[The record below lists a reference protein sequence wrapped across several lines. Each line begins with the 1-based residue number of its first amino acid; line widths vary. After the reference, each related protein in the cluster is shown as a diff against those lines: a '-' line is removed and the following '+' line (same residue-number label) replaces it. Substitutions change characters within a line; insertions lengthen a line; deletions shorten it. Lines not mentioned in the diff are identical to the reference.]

1 MNQRKLTIKANSNSE
16 NEGTLHLNLTRE
28 HFKMSVVAAK
38 GDSKLPRFSIHAYTG
53 AVIGQ
58 PWGRVIVDGAGV
70 KLRDTVKILMDHDPR
85 LPLGHTDGIRLE
97 SNANIFLE
105 GPVSGPGSAEYVKN
119 FLEASANDFPWE
131 SSIGADVVRSEYLEA
146 GEEATVNGIDIVG
159 PMTIARETLIYETSV
174 VTFGADSDT
183 TAMAAGKNAPTFFH
197 NVQGEHMNYEAWL
210 IANGWDAAKL
220 SAEDSKRLRAMFDSE
235 QALKAGKGNT
245 PNAGEPKGTET
256 PVTPIVA
263 AAPVAPVAPVV
274 DPTVLKLTGTVEA
287 LQIAAAESTRVGGID
302 KLCLGKHEDLGKTAI
317 DENWTISQ
325 VEASIKHIDT
335 IAADRP
341 KPVPNI
347 LVAKSGTP
355 SAVLAGAMLSNGIKL
370 ADIKDSFKPED
381 LDAATSISCDGF
393 SDFAELLLIASG
405 FSTVGMNADAK
416 IAAGFSTTLLPIAL
430 GELANVSLMAGYID
444 PADNIGLIARMMTVK
459 NFKKDTKLQMNSD
472 MVLKEVANTGDIEH
486 AQMGENA
493 YEFFVKQHA
502 RMLTT
507 SRMDL
512 INDELDV
519 FTGFHNGFGRGATL
533 AEQLEF
539 WTRFAASEANGHFS
553 IANGN
558 LITNVLSIDG
568 LTAAVTALGSQV
580 DEWGMPIVI
589 TGMKLVV
596 PTALVPYAKQLVK
609 SVTLVPVFNNPLAE
623 PVTNPHVG
631 AFEVVESKWLN
642 NANIGNQSTTAWY
655 LIANPDDIAS
665 FASVHRK
672 GMSGPE
678 IRTAA
683 LPVGKLGMTSDAVY
697 DFGSAYVDPKGA
709 VKSTGTP

>member
-1 MNQRKLTIKANSNSE
+1 MNQRNLKIKANSTSD
-16 NEGTLHLNLTRE
+16 NEGTLHLNLSRE
-28 HFKMSVVAAK
+28 NFKMSVVAAK

-85 LPLGHTDGIRLE
+85 LPLGHTDGVRLE

-119 FLEASANDFPWE
+119 FLESSANDFPWE

-159 PMTIARETLIYETSV
+159 PLTIARETLIYETSV

-197 NVQGEHMNYEAWL
+197 HVQGEHNMFEKWL
-210 IANGWDAAKL
+210 KANGWDSATL
-220 SAEDSKRLRAMFDSE
+220 SAEDTKKLRAMFDAE
-235 QALKAGKGNT
+235 QALEAGKG
-245 PNAGEPKGTET
+245 KT
-256 PVTPIVA
+256 PVAGTDPVAPVVPIVA

-274 DPTVLKLTGTVEA
+274 DPTVLELTGTVNA
-287 LQIAAAESTRVGGID
+287 LQIEAAEATRVSGINT
-302 KLCLGKHEDLGKTAI
+302 LCLGKHDDLGKTAI
-317 DENWTISQ
+317 EEKWTVSQ
-325 VEASIKHIDT
+325 VEASVKHIDT
-335 IAADRP
+335 IAAERP

-381 LDAATSISCDGF
+381 LDAATSISCNGF

-405 FSTVGMNADAK
+405 YSTAGMNADAK

-430 GELANVSLMAGYID
+430 GELANTSLMAGYVD

-486 AQMGENA
+486 AQMGETA
-493 YEFFVKQHA
+493 YEFYVKQYA

-539 WTRFAASEANGHFS
+539 WTRFAAAEANGHFS

-558 LITNVLSIDG
+558 LITNALSIDG
-568 LTAAVTALGSQV
+568 LTAAITALGSQV

-589 TGMKLVV
+589 TGMRLVV
-596 PTALVPYAKQLVK
+596 PTALVPYAKQIIK
-609 SVTLVPVFNNPLAE
+609 SATLIPVYNNALAE

-631 AFEVVESKWLN
+631 AFDVVESKWLN
-642 NANIGNQSTTAWY
+642 NTNIGNQSATAWY

-709 VKSTGTP
+709 VKSTGTA